1 MALVELDAVLG
12 CLAVEQT
19 GPTTWTAPNIEM
31 DYRRIFGG
39 QLLAQA
45 IALGAATSEGKTVR
59 SLTCLFPREGSLD
72 QPLTFE
78 VEETQ
83 TGRAFATRR
92 ISAAQNGKTF
102 FVAQLSM
109 HDSSEESPHDHHDA
123 MPDVGSPDD
132 ATPDEST
139 MIPWDNRVVGGVDLA
154 DRDSA
159 EADFA
164 FWSRIS
170 DRDLPDDLTTHQ
182 ALAAY
187 ATDLN
192 VIATL
197 LRPFD
202 GVSVADAHVS
212 LHTAVTGHSL
222 SFHRPVRMDDWCL
235 IAQHGVSLAGARGY
249 GTGTVR
255 THDGTLAANFTQ
267 ESMIRPLAPAS

>member
-1 MALVELDAVLG
+1 MALVDTAAILG

-45 IALGAATSEGKTVR
+45 IALGAATSEGKTVK

-72 QPLTFE
+72 DELVFE

-83 TGRAFATRR
+83 TGRAFAARR

-102 FVAQLSM
+102 FVAQMSM
-109 HDSSEESPHDHHDA
+109 HDGSETAPHDHQDP

-132 ATPDEST
+132 ATPQDST
-139 MIPWDNRVVGGVDLA
+139 MIPWANRVVDGVDLA
-154 DRDSA
+154 DR
-159 EADFA
+159 EATDA
-164 FWSRIS
+164 DYGFWSRF
-170 DRDLPDDLTTHQ
+170 DDGPLPDDLTTHQ
-182 ALAAY
+182 ALLAY

-192 VIATL
+192 VIATC
-197 LRPFD
+197 LRPID

-212 LHTAVTGHSL
+212 LHTAVTSHSMW
-222 SFHRPVRMDDWCL
+222 FHRPFRIDDWCL
-235 IAQHGVSLAGARGY
+235 VTQHGASVAGARGF
-249 GTGTVR
+249 GHGAVFTA
-255 THDGTLAANFTQ
+255 DGTLAASFAQ
-267 ESMIRPLAPAS
+267 ESMIRPLT

>member
-1 MALVELDAVLG
+1 MALVDTDAILG

-45 IALGAATSEGKTVR
+45 IALGAATADGKTVR

-72 QPLTFE
+72 EPLEFD

-83 TGRAFATRR
+83 TGRAFAARR
-92 ISAAQNGKTF
+92 VSAAQNGKTF

-109 HDSSEESPHDHHDA
+109 HDASEESPHDHHDP
-123 MPDVGSPDD
+123 MPDVGSPDE
-132 ATPDEST
+132 ATPQDST
-139 MIPWDNRVVGGVDLA
+139 MIPWANRVVGGVDLA
-154 DRDSA
+154 DRTSA
-159 EADFA
+159 EADYA
-164 FWSRIS
+164 FWSRFE
-170 DRDLPDDLTTHQ
+170 DGDLPDDPTVHQ

-197 LRPFD
+197 LRPVD

-212 LHTAVTGHSL
+212 LHTAVTNHSM
-222 SFHRPVRMDDWCL
+222 SFHRPFRIDDWCL
-235 IAQHGVSLAGARGY
+235 ISQHGVSLSGARGY
-249 GTGTVR
+249 GTGAIHTA
-255 THDGTLAANFTQ
+255 GGALAASFTQ
-267 ESMIRPLAPAS
+267 ESMIRPTG